1 MDRAKCVEHEA
12 RRGATMPTARRG
24 RPNRFEESGRPMGL
38 MRYSTGAALAAL
50 LLAGSAYGQ
59 TAPTQPPAAGAPN
72 PAAEDAPQ
80 QPAAAEPQFQLA
92 DGIVATVND
101 RIITG
106 YDLRQRMLML
116 IASSQVQPTEENLP
130 AIQQAALN
138 ALIEDQLKTGELA
151 QFADQLQV
159 TDAEL
164 DEEIAAMA
172 QQSGS
177 TPEAYMAYLEQGGIQ
192 RAAFRENL
200 RTDIGWQ
207 RLVGGRFG
215 SRARPSGNQIDQ
227 EMRRL
232 NEAASQPQY
241 LIGEIYIDAARVGG
255 QQAALDGARQL
266 VQQIIQG
273 APFQAVARQF
283 SAAPSAAARVP
294 GDAGWVVKG
303 SVQPALQAIFDQLQA
318 GQLSNPVPVDGGVY
332 IIYMRDKRE
341 GASTSLVSLRQ
352 LMVQLPET
360 ATEAQVAEATRTLEG
375 LRDGLTCDNILSQA
389 TAAEGVLGADLG
401 ESDVGNLAP
410 QFQQFARTGEV
421 GSVSTPI
428 RTPLGLHLVAVC
440 DRRVGG
446 PEAPSR
452 QQVENR
458 LRSQNVAVLE
468 RRYLRDLRNSALI
481 EFK

>member
-138 ALIEDQLKTGELA
+138 ALIEDRLKA
-151 QFADQLQV
+151 QEIANYETLV
-159 TDAEL
+159 VSDAEIGA
-164 DEEIAAMA
+164 EIEQMARAAGMT
-172 QQSGS
+172 S
-177 TPEAYMAYLEQGGIQ
+177 EAYMGFLQQGGIQ
-192 RAAFRENL
+192 PQAFRENL
-200 RTDIGWQ
+200 RTEIGWSQ
-207 RLVGGRFG
+207 LVGGRFS
-215 SRARPSGNQIDQ
+215 SRARPSPGQVEQ
-227 EMRRL
+227 ELRRL
-232 NEAASQPQY
+232 NEMAAKPQY
-241 LIGEIYIDAARVGG
+241 LIGEIYIEAARVGG

-266 VQQIIQG
+266 VQQIVQG
-273 APFQAVARQF
+273 APFTSVAQQF
-283 SAAPSAAARVP
+283 SSAPSAASRTP
-294 GDAGWVVKG
+294 GDAGWVVRDA
-303 SVQPALQAIFDQLQA
+303 VQPALQQAFDQLQA
-318 GQLSNPVPVDGGVY
+318 GQLSNPIPVDGGVY

-341 GASTSLVSLRQ
+341 GASTSLVSLKQ
-352 LMVQLPET
+352 IMVELPET
-360 ATEAQVAEATRTLEG
+360 ATEAQVAEATRKLEG
-375 LRDGLTCDNILSQA
+375 LRTGLTCDNILSQA
-389 TAAEGVLGADLG
+389 TATAGVLGTDLG
-401 ESDVGNLAP
+401 ESDVANLAP
-410 QFQQFARTGEV
+410 QFQQVARSAEV
-421 GSVSTPI
+421 GTVSTPI
-428 RTPLGLHLVAVC
+428 RTPLGLHLVVVC
-440 DRRVGG
+440 GRRVGG
-446 PEAPSR
+446 PDAPTEAD
-452 QQVENR
+452 VERR
-458 LRSQNVAVLE
+458 LRGQNVAVLE
-468 RRYLRDLRNSALI
+468 RRYLRDLRQDALI
-481 EFK
+481 EMK